1 MVVNRTGGVP
11 PAGPSPAAQGAV
23 KNSGSFAELLAREL
37 KQQEVKL
44 SAHASRRLSER
55 NIVLSPADL
64 QKIGSAAAE
73 ARLKGARE
81 SLILYKNMALV
92 TSVANGVIVTAVVN
106 DERQNQVFTN
116 IDSAVLVK

>member
-1 MVVNRTGGVP
+1 MVVNRIGGTP
-11 PAGPSPAAQGAV
+11 PIGPSPAGRGQV
-23 KNSGSFAELLAREL
+23 KNTGAFAELLAREFG
-37 KQQEVKL
+37 QQVKL

-64 QKIGSAAAE
+64 QKISSAAAE

-106 DERQNQVFTN
+106 DSPQNQVFTN